1 MRRQEAMNEEQRRR
15 QADELTA
22 QVSLMVCSI
31 SIIIEIVEALASQKR
46 AAEREEQ
53 LRESIRRIE
62 EEQLKRLSN

>member
-1 MRRQEAMNEEQRRR
+1 MNEEQRRR

-22 QVSLMVCSI
+22 QVRLVAYLWVVI
-31 SIIIEIVEALASQKR
+31 TKIVQALASQKR

-62 EEQLKRLSN
+62 EEQLKRLST